1 MFLLYFFA
9 ARKLAR
15 RHVIVPFNLFFNVYF
30 RYFFASLN
38 SNTPP
43 CHSIWS
49 VFFLFLF
56 FIFSSPSH
64 FFVVACKKASHV
76 LLGLFDCFS
85 PSSTTDGGEWVLAHE
100 WVVSHVNQS
109 YGWVMSHMNES
120 CHIWTNHMDES
131 CRTWMSRVTCEPII
145 VSHVNESHGSVMR
158 ENSFSS
164 V

>member
-109 YGWVMSHMNES
+109 LCRMWTSHMDQS
-120 CHIWTNHMDES
+120 CA
-131 CRTWMSRVTCEPII
+131 RTHSPPSSFLAAKKYSRNAF
-145 VSHVNESHGSVMR
+145 VSHVNESHGSVMSHMD
-158 ENSFSS
+158 ESS
-164 V
+164 HI